1 MDATDTPN
9 PITERKNAVRASM
22 RAQLQA
28 LTDAERAAR
37 STAAC
42 ARILKSTAFQSAVC
56 VMLYTPLRSEIDV
69 MSVALEAFRLGKVVC
84 VPRVADGGKSM
95 HAVEIKS
102 IDDESMTSDALG
114 VPAPR
119 SGREIMHE
127 SIDLVIAPGVA
138 FDVRGGRLGR
148 GGGFYDR
155 FLAKAHRHTATIG
168 VCFDF
173 QLLDEIPTEADDIPV
188 QAVVTDRRGVERSG
202 SHSVLA
208 SSAQP
213 NTQQFNG
220 A

>member
-1 MDATDTPN
+1 MDAPDTRN
-9 PITERKNAVRASM
+9 PITERKNAVRSSM

-37 STAAC
+37 SSAAC
-42 ARILKSTAFQSAVC
+42 ARVLKSTAFQSAVC
-56 VMLYTPLRSEIDV
+56 VMLYMPLRSEIDV

-102 IDDESMTSDALG
+102 IDDESMASDALG

-119 SGREIMHE
+119 SGREIMQE

-155 FLAKAHRHTATIG
+155 FLAKAHRHTTTIG

-173 QLLDEIPTEADDIPV
+173 QLVDEIPTEADDIPV
-188 QAVVTDRRGVERSG
+188 QAVVTDCRAVERTG
-202 SHSVLA
+202 SNSVLA
-208 SSAQP
+208 PSAP
-213 NTQQFNG
+213 TNTQQSNG

>member
-1 MDATDTPN
+1 MDAPDTRN
-9 PITERKNAVRASM
+9 PITERKNAVRSSM

-37 STAAC
+37 SSAAC
-42 ARILKSTAFQSAVC
+42 ARVLKSTAFQSAVC
-56 VMLYTPLRSEIDV
+56 VMLYMPLRSEIDV

-102 IDDESMTSDALG
+102 IDDESMASDALG

-155 FLAKAHRHTATIG
+155 FLAKAHRHTTTIG

-173 QLLDEIPTEADDIPV
+173 QLVDEIPTAADDIPV
-188 QAVVTDRRGVERSG
+188 QAVVTDCRAVERTG
-202 SHSVLA
+202 SNSVLA
-208 SSAQP
+208 PSAP
-213 NTQQFNG
+213 TNTQ
-220 A
+220 

>member
-1 MDATDTPN
+1 MDAPDTRN
-9 PITERKNAVRASM
+9 PITERKNAVRSSM

-37 STAAC
+37 SSAAC
-42 ARILKSTAFQSAVC
+42 ARVLKSTAFQSAVC
-56 VMLYTPLRSEIDV
+56 VMLYMPLRSEIDV

-102 IDDESMTSDALG
+102 IDDESMASDALG

-155 FLAKAHRHTATIG
+155 FLAKAHRHTTTIG

-173 QLLDEIPTEADDIPV
+173 QLVDEIPTAADDIPV
-188 QAVVTDRRGVERSG
+188 QAVVTDCRAVERSG
-202 SHSVLA
+202 SNSVLA
-208 SSAQP
+208 PSAP
-213 NTQQFNG
+213 TNTQQSNG

>member
-1 MDATDTPN
+1 MDAADTPN

-28 LTDAERAAR
+28 LIDAERAAR

-42 ARILKSTAFQSAVC
+42 ARILKSTAFQPALC
-56 VMLYTPLRSEIDV
+56 VMLYIPLRSEIDV

-84 VPRVADGGKSM
+84 VPRIADGGKSM

-114 VPAPR
+114 VPVPR

-155 FLAKAHRHTATIG
+155 FLAKAHRHTATLG

-173 QLLDEIPTEADDIPV
+173 QLLDEIPTEANDIPV
-188 QAVVTDRRGVERSG
+188 QAVVTDRRAVERSG

-213 NTQQFNG
+213 NSQQSNG

>member
-1 MDATDTPN
+1 MDAADTRN

-56 VMLYTPLRSEIDV
+56 VMLYMPLRSEIDV
-69 MSVALEAFRLGKVVC
+69 MSVALEAFRQGKVVC

-102 IDDESMTSDALG
+102 IDDEAMTSDALG

-188 QAVVTDRRGVERSG
+188 HAVVTDRRAVERSG

-213 NTQQFNG
+213 NTQQSNG